1 MINNSSITISRH
13 NLNVTTRAQLSQD
26 HSQSTQDQQYHKN
39 KDFPCFRLEIIV
51 YLENGHCGY

>member
-1 MINNSSITISRH
+1 MINHSGITISRH

-26 HSQSTQDQQYHKN
+26 HSQSTQDQQYHKH